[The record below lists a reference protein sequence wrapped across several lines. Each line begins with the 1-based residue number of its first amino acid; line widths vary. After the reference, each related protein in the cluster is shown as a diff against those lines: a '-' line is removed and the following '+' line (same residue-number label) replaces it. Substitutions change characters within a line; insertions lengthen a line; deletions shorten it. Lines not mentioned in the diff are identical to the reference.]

1 MYSPD
6 SSKLCSGSW
15 DRTAILWDVMV
26 RWCLALNY
34 FQKDVFFFCV
44 CVSPG
49 CVIYLC
55 QLKVTIICNIKM
67 HLGDHIQI

>member
-26 RWCLALNY
+26 RWCVALTY
-34 FQKDVFFFCV
+34 FRKDVVFFFV
-44 CVSPG
+44 
-49 CVIYLC
+49 CVIYMC